1 MNKVI
6 KILILFFILQG
17 CSFEPILVNKN
28 FDFRFENINSS
39 GDEKINEV
47 IKNNLLS
54 RTSGNKKY
62 KINLNS
68 EKNIQTVS
76 IDKKKRYF
84 GVSRVNFLFLIKH
97 SINIISVFYKI
108 VFFRSFI
115 FFLLIYII
123 FPKVENLILLIVFFL
138 LMNLTF
144 LFFYLFN
151 ICRNNISNNIKNV
164 KKIK

>member
-6 KILILFFILQG
+6 KILILLFTLQG
-17 CSFEPILVNKN
+17 CSFEPILINKN

-47 IKNNLLS
+47 IENNLLS

-76 IDKKKRYF
+76 SDSKGDPKIYK
-84 GVSRVNFLFLIKH
+84 LQIKVDY
-97 SINIISVFYKI
+97 NV
-108 VFFRSFI
+108 
-115 FFLLIYII
+115 LLDEKNVY
-123 FPKVENLILLIVFFL
+123 ENTV
-138 LMNLTF
+138 TKQAT
-144 LFFYLFN
+144 Y
-151 ICRNNISNNIKNV
+151 NNINDKYELLQYENNITKSLSKNIAEELLFS
-164 KKIK
+164 IKTLGQ

>member
-6 KILILFFILQG
+6 KILILLFILQG
-17 CSFEPILVNKN
+17 CSFEPILKNKN

-47 IKNNLLS
+47 IENNLLS

-76 IDKKKRYF
+76 SDSKGDPKIYK
-84 GVSRVNFLFLIKH
+84 LQIKVDY
-97 SINIISVFYKI
+97 NV
-108 VFFRSFI
+108 
-115 FFLLIYII
+115 LLDEKNVY
-123 FPKVENLILLIVFFL
+123 ENTV
-138 LMNLTF
+138 TKQAT
-144 LFFYLFN
+144 Y
-151 ICRNNISNNIKNV
+151 NNITDKYELLQYENNITKSLSKNIAEELLFS
-164 KKIK
+164 IKTLGQ

>member
-6 KILILFFILQG
+6 KIFILFFILQG
-17 CSFEPILVNKN
+17 CSFEPILINKN
-28 FDFRFENINSS
+28 FDFRFENINSN

-76 IDKKKRYF
+76 SDSKGDPKIYK
-84 GVSRVNFLFLIKH
+84 LQIKVDY
-97 SINIISVFYKI
+97 NV
-108 VFFRSFI
+108 
-115 FFLLIYII
+115 LLDEKNVY
-123 FPKVENLILLIVFFL
+123 ENTV
-138 LMNLTF
+138 TKQAT
-144 LFFYLFN
+144 Y
-151 ICRNNISNNIKNV
+151 NNITDKYELLQYENNITKSLSKNIAEELLFS
-164 KKIK
+164 IKTLGR

>member
-6 KILILFFILQG
+6 KILILLFTLQG
-17 CSFEPILVNKN
+17 CSFEPILINKS

-47 IKNNLLS
+47 IENNLLS

-76 IDKKKRYF
+76 SDSKGDPKIYK
-84 GVSRVNFLFLIKH
+84 LQIKVDY
-97 SINIISVFYKI
+97 NV
-108 VFFRSFI
+108 
-115 FFLLIYII
+115 LLDEKNVY
-123 FPKVENLILLIVFFL
+123 ENTV
-138 LMNLTF
+138 TKQAT
-144 LFFYLFN
+144 Y
-151 ICRNNISNNIKNV
+151 NNITDKYELLQYENNITKSLSKNIAEELLFS
-164 KKIK
+164 IKTLGR

>member
-6 KILILFFILQG
+6 KILILFFILHG
-17 CSFEPILVNKN
+17 CSFEPILIKKN

-47 IKNNLLS
+47 IENNLLS

-76 IDKKKRYF
+76 SDSKGDPKIYK
-84 GVSRVNFLFLIKH
+84 LQIKVDY
-97 SINIISVFYKI
+97 NV
-108 VFFRSFI
+108 
-115 FFLLIYII
+115 LLDEKNVY
-123 FPKVENLILLIVFFL
+123 ENTV
-138 LMNLTF
+138 TKQAT
-144 LFFYLFN
+144 Y
-151 ICRNNISNNIKNV
+151 NNITDKYELLQYENNITKSLSKNIAEELLFS
-164 KKIK
+164 IKTLGQ

>member
-6 KILILFFILQG
+6 KILILFFTLQG
-17 CSFEPILVNKN
+17 CSFEPILINKN

-47 IKNNLLS
+47 IENNLLS

-76 IDKKKRYF
+76 SDSKGDPKIYK
-84 GVSRVNFLFLIKH
+84 LQIKVDY
-97 SINIISVFYKI
+97 NV
-108 VFFRSFI
+108 
-115 FFLLIYII
+115 LLDEKNVY
-123 FPKVENLILLIVFFL
+123 ENTV
-138 LMNLTF
+138 TKQAT
-144 LFFYLFN
+144 Y
-151 ICRNNISNNIKNV
+151 NNITDKYELLQYENNITKSLSKNIAEELLFS
-164 KKIK
+164 IKTLGQ